1 MKTVEA
7 MKTLMEWDN
16 RGRAV
21 FSVEDL
27 RVIFPERSR
36 KTFSMGLNRLVRQ
49 GVLERAARGV
59 YVNPLARSRTH
70 VLEEIAVTLR
80 RGATSYLSLES
91 ALGHYSIISQQ
102 TIACATVMTTGRKG
116 RFRTPY
122 GTVAFTP
129 YQPVRWRDPGPHGG
143 HRPSTAAGPPAPGAG
158 GPPAR
163 RPQPGPR
170 GHGRA
175 ARDRGGNGAD
185 GMTPGVILRRPL
197 AAPRP
202 RALVPYG
209 FQGVL
214 LVRHRHLDDD
224 AGLQLAAIDDIISR
238 GLWKD
243 WVDLRQAAI
252 DDPSLLDSIER
263 ICRAYVRDPYAQRHH
278 FWLNHVRHRRDPD
291 PA

>member
-91 ALGHYSIISQQ
+91 AIGHYSIISQQ

-122 GTVAFTP
+122 GTVAFTHTSRS
-129 YQPVRWRDPGPHGG
+129 VGEILDRTVDDG
-143 HRPSTAAGPPAPGAG
+143 RPLRLAH
-158 GPPAR
+158 
-163 RPQPGPR
+163 PR
-170 GHGRA
+170 LA
-175 ARDRGGNGAD
+175 LED
-185 GMTPGVILRRPL
+185 LRRVGRNL
-197 AAPRP
+197 N
-202 RALVPYG
+202 LV
-209 FQGVL
+209 
-214 LVRHRHLDDD
+214 DTEE
-224 AGLQLAAIDDIISR
+224 LAAIEEEM
-238 GLWKD
+238 GL
-243 WVDLRQAAI
+243 AA
-252 DDPSLLDSIER
+252 
-263 ICRAYVRDPYAQRHH
+263 
-278 FWLNHVRHRRDPD
+278 
-291 PA
+291 